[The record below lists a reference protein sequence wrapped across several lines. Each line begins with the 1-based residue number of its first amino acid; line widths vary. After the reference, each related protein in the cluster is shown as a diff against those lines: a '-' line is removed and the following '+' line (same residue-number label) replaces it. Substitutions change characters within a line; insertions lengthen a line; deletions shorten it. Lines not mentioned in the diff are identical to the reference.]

1 MVLTSRYFKM
11 LHVISTLAFLAYSIV
26 LIGFN
31 LAVFTIVILLT
42 CVLVNHER
50 VCRII
55 YLRYL
60 DTIAIDLCGCLLP
73 LAVSLFI
80 ALNSRIDLG
89 LLAILLTLSITIAS
103 INTVLSSRSIVV
115 NVLRHSISLFLLS
128 LTLFRSYG
136 CYFYILPLVSAIGI
150 ILGSDILPYVFMRPM
165 LRNLKKILIIGGA
178 KTLDAINISTILIMI
193 MALTYIVLSRIL

>member
-1 MVLTSRYFKM
+1 M
-11 LHVISTLAFLAYSIV
+11 
-26 LIGFN
+26 
-31 LAVFTIVILLT
+31 
-42 CVLVNHER
+42 
-50 VCRII
+50 
-55 YLRYL
+55 